1 MNQAAERREFLRAN
15 LNVFIHEEAERQNL
29 LARAL
34 DVSERGIRYLMPDTG
49 REEGS
54 STSIPVTLEFCLP
67 GEERPIR
74 ALGRVV
80 YDEGD
85 GILQQIAV
93 EFTRLEGADA
103 SRIRRYV
110 LQRRR
115 AELLESLRQEH
126 LLQ

>member
-15 LNVFIHEEAERQNL
+15 LNVFIHEEAERQSL

-34 DVSERGIRYLMPDTG
+34 DVSERGIRYLMPGSG
-49 REEGS
+49 REEDEPA
-54 STSIPVTLEFCLP
+54 SIPVTLEFCLP
-67 GEERPIR
+67 GDDRPIR

-80 YDEGD
+80 YGAGD
-85 GILQQIAV
+85 GILQQTAV

-103 SRIRRYV
+103 GRIRRYV

-115 AELLESLRQEH
+115 AEMLESLRQEH
-126 LLQ
+126 LLH

>member
-15 LNVFIHEEAERQNL
+15 LNVFIHEEAERQDL

-34 DVSERGIRYLMPDTG
+34 DVSERGIRYLMPGSG
-49 REEGS
+49 REEDGAA
-54 STSIPVTLEFCLP
+54 SIPVTLEFCLP
-67 GEERPIR
+67 GEDQPIR

-80 YDEGD
+80 YGSGD

-103 SRIRRYV
+103 RRIRRYV

-126 LLQ
+126 LMQ